1 MRLGPRCRVAPC
13 LLPYALRKIFFLHRD
28 HSSSQQN
35 KTAAMEYNND
45 AFAGFAPNASKRACA
60 RFVLRVPGR
69 LGGNLILNCLA

>member
-1 MRLGPRCRVAPC
+1 
-13 LLPYALRKIFFLHRD
+13 LRKIFFLHRD

-60 RFVLRVPGR
+60 ASCYAFLAAWEE
-69 LGGNLILNCLA
+69 ILSFIV